1 MPDPN
6 PEKKK
11 VYDKAMKEDPDWK
24 AFVSKKR
31 AAEKAASKSREQP

>member
-11 VYDKAMKEDPDWK
+11 VYDKAIKEDPNWK

-31 AAEKAASKSREQP
+31 VAKKSKSKEQT